1 MTVAMLREAAAPVHP
16 PWSSAAV
23 DIPPSNGNGMKL
35 WDGDRIGTRIYDW
48 SGKVAAMAED
58 GVDVAHHAERRKR
71 QRFVARRWGSTCF
84 WVSID
89 GHRLPLNDLSLEG
102 FGVPASAPPAA
113 PRSFPFV
120 LHLDGI
126 PDQIR
131 GEAMTVNFLAAP
143 EGGQLGCR
151 FTSFEE
157 GGDLRLHDW
166 LTVHV
171 IATASVR
178 ISEQEAAAIVAG
190 PSLV

>member
-1 MTVAMLREAAAPVHP
+1 
-16 PWSSAAV
+16 
-23 DIPPSNGNGMKL
+23 MKL
-35 WDGDRIGTRIYDW
+35 WERNGDGDRIETLDFW
-48 SGKVAAMAED
+48 SGRVGSMAED
-58 GVDVAHHAERRKR
+58 GLDAGQHAERRKR
-71 QRFVARRWGSTCF
+71 QRFVARRGGSTCF

-89 GHRLPLNDLSLEG
+89 GLRLPLNDLSLEG
-102 FGVPASAPPAA
+102 FGVPANARPAA

-131 GEAMTVNFLAAP
+131 GEATTMNFLAAP

-151 FTSFEE
+151 FTSFEDD
-157 GGDLRLHDW
+157 GALRLHDW